1 MVMQKDQKT
10 QYYIYAAVIA
20 ALYVVLT
27 YLAWGFDLASGAIQC
42 RVSEAL
48 TVLPFFTPAA
58 VPGVTVGCFLANLL
72 MGSPLP
78 DVVFGTLATFLG
90 ALGTWAVRRNRYACS
105 VPPVIANALIIPF
118 VLRFAYG
125 VPDAVPLLILTVGA
139 GELIACVLFGQMLI
153 TALMPFRSVLFMPY
167 HENKVTD
174 GNG

>member
-1 MVMQKDQKT
+1 MKDDLQ
-10 QYYIYAAVIA
+10 IRFMLHAGAIA

-58 VPGVTVGCFLANLL
+58 IPGVTVGCFLANLL

-78 DVVFGTLATFLG
+78 DVVFGTMATLIG
-90 ALGTWAVRRNRYACS
+90 AIGTWAVRKNRYACS

-125 VPDAVPLLILTVGA
+125 APDALPL
-139 GELIACVLFGQMLI
+139 
-153 TALMPFRSVLFMPY
+153 
-167 HENKVTD
+167 
-174 GNG
+174 